1 MLRPGRLTEIKK
13 SIQAAIDKARADK
26 DLSSWVDGHLFY
38 FIDAEKLREST
49 EPLPRFQELFKR
61 AGWLIPQV
69 LSLRDILRGRIK
81 DTVVVSHLT
90 SIH

>member
-13 SIQAAIDKARADK
+13 SIRAAIHKARADK
-26 DLSSWVDGHLFY
+26 DLSSWLDGHLFY

-49 EPLPRFQELFKR
+49 EPLPKFQELLKR

-69 LSLRDILRGRIK
+69 LGLGDILGGRIT
-81 DTVVVSHLT
+81 DTVVVSRLT